1 MAKAL
6 SIPPARSSFA
16 SRLTMLLGIAI
27 FPSLSSI
34 GLEMSAYATGPLS
47 GSFLLYSTL
56 ALALGG
62 AFFARRPSWRLSVLV
77 ALLGTL
83 ASLFLLS
90 REIVIV
96 ATPWGAEMQPREA
109 IGAYPAYYARLA
121 KSQATDLRLIDAGAR
136 AAKTGH
142 PLPAPEGGYLVPKR
156 VEASQGDDSPHPTQG
171 YDSPYRF
178 AASPTPDVGEAWN
191 EAFRRQSRALAE
203 TRLQERL
210 PMVDSPVGWLQQGF
224 GTLLVTLVL
233 GFSANLA
240 ALLGRAVLGAAR

>member
-1 MAKAL
+1 
-6 SIPPARSSFA
+6 
-16 SRLTMLLGIAI
+16 MLLGIAI

-77 ALLGTL
+77 ALVGTL

-96 ATPWGAEMQPREA
+96 ATPWGAEMESREV

-121 KSQATDLRLIDAGAR
+121 KSQATDLRLIGAGAK
-136 AAKTGH
+136 AAKSGH

-156 VEASQGDDSPHPTQG
+156 VEANQGDDSPHPTPG

-178 AASPTPDVGEAWN
+178 AASPSPDVGEAWDD
-191 EAFRRQSRALAE
+191 AFRRQSRALAE
-203 TRLQERL
+203 TRLREGL
-210 PMVDSPVGWLQQGF
+210 PMVDSRLEWFKQGF
-224 GTLLVTLVL
+224 GTLLVTLVVAL
-233 GFSANLA
+233 IANA
-240 ALLGRAVLGAAR
+240 TALIGRVLGGPR